1 MTVRR
6 GASAHAETPPC
17 PPLARGEGCRFAP
30 APRSEKTPVE
40 NRRHNMRPIEDRRH
54 RGVTLLEVVLAMGL
68 LVVLSTMTYWFYSSG
83 METSARGMGEADKL
97 RLARVVLDRMA
108 TEIRQSGATIA
119 DDRMGLIGDKERIW
133 LTTVRVPS
141 KETTRLRSNREAPA
155 APEFDVVQIEYKI
168 SRHPDVRHEDGYERA
183 LGLARIEKL
192 IPRAV
197 SASLSKATQA
207 VPAEGEP
214 VDQTPL
220 GEEPQTPRLPA
231 DFSNENGS
239 GKDRKLGSDIAWEEL
254 YAPSIRYLR
263 FCYHDGSKWWDDWQ
277 ITGENPLP
285 QLVMVTIGFVGHPPF
300 GEEFGQDKPNEEFC
314 ECLNKEPVDCERL
327 TTEQFSTV
335 VRVNG
340 ADPLFRSR
348 VSREGQAFVQDLIG
362 NQNANGNA
370 NANGNDNE
378 GGN

>member
-1 MTVRR
+1 
-6 GASAHAETPPC
+6 
-17 PPLARGEGCRFAP
+17 
-30 APRSEKTPVE
+30 
-40 NRRHNMRPIEDRRH
+40 
-54 RGVTLLEVVLAMGL
+54 MGL
-68 LVVLSTMTYWFYSSG
+68 LMVLSTMTYWFYWSG
-83 METSARGMGEADKL
+83 METSARGTGEADKL

-108 TEIRQSGATIA
+108 TEIRQAGSSIA

-141 KETTRLRSNREAPA
+141 KETTRLRGNQEPPA
-155 APEFDVVQIEYKI
+155 APEFDVVQVEYKI
-168 SRHPDVRHEDGYERA
+168 SRHPDVQSEEGYEEA

-197 SASLSKATQA
+197 ATSSAERSAQEQQQQQQA
-207 VPAEGEP
+207 EAAPKE
-214 VDQTPL
+214 
-220 GEEPQTPRLPA
+220 EEPQTPQFPE
-231 DFSNENGS
+231 DFSNDNGS

-254 YAPSIRYLR
+254 YAPSVRYLR

-285 QLVMVTIGFVGHPPF
+285 QLVMVTIGFDGHAPC
-300 GEEFGQDKPNEEFC
+300 GEEFGQDKSNEEFC
-314 ECLNKEPVDCERL
+314 TCLNEDPVECEPLTVD
-327 TTEQFSTV
+327 QFSTV
-335 VRVNG
+335 VRVGG

-362 NQNANGNA
+362 NQNANA
-370 NANGNDNE
+370 NENRNDNG